1 MLEHIYHIEHAQSP
15 TLVLLHGYG
24 SNMHDLFGLK
34 PYLPPM
40 NILCFQAPK
49 DIGMGGFAWYDINW
63 DNGNKIIDAEEVH
76 SAARRVEESIALWK
90 EAHNVNGPVVC
101 GGFSQGAI
109 LSMAMLKG
117 EYEASGFVLMSGYML
132 PEWRNTDWNTSAP
145 VLQTHGT
152 MDHVIPYEWA
162 ESGARLLENKDF
174 EFKSYP
180 MAHNLNAECIE
191 DVNRFLQQF

>member
-49 DIGMGGFAWYDINW
+49 NIGMGGFAWYDINW
-63 DNGNKIIDAEEVH
+63 DNGTKIIDAEEVH
-76 SAARRVEESIALWK
+76 SVARLVEESIALWK
-90 EAHNVNGPVVC
+90 EAHNIDGPVVC

-109 LSMAMLKG
+109 LSMAILKK
-117 EYEASGFVLMSGYML
+117 EYEASGYVLMSGYML
-132 PEWRNTDWNTSAP
+132 PEWRNADWNISAP

-162 ESGARLLENKDF
+162 ESGAKLLEHKDF

-180 MAHNLNAECIE
+180 MAHNLNAGCIE
-191 DVNRFLQQF
+191 DVNRFLKQF

>member
-1 MLEHIYHIEHAQSP
+1 MLEHIHHIERTQFP

-34 PYLPPM
+34 PYLPPI

-49 DIGMGGFAWYDINW
+49 AIDMGGFAWYDINW
-63 DNGNKIIDAEEVH
+63 DNGNKIIEPEEVCRVA
-76 SAARRVEESIALWK
+76 SSVEENIALWK
-90 EAHNVNGPVVC
+90 EAHNVSGPVIC

-109 LSMAMLKG
+109 LCMAILKG
-117 EYEASGFVLMSGYML
+117 GYKASGYVLMSGYIL
-132 PEWRNTDWNTSAP
+132 PEWRDSNWNISAP

-162 ESGARLLENKDF
+162 ESGAKLLEHEDF

-191 DVNRFLQQF
+191 DVYRFLKRF

>member
-1 MLEHIYHIEHAQSP
+1 MLEHIYHIEHVQSP

-49 DIGMGGFAWYDINW
+49 NIGMGGFAWYDINW

-76 SAARRVEESIALWK
+76 RVARLVEESIALWK
-90 EAHNVNGPVVC
+90 EAHNIDGPVVC

-109 LSMAMLKG
+109 LGMAILKG
-117 EYEASGFVLMSGYML
+117 EYEASGYVLMSGYML
-132 PEWRNTDWNTSAP
+132 PEWRNADWNISAP

-162 ESGARLLENKDF
+162 ESGAKLLEHKDF

-191 DVNRFLQQF
+191 DVNRVLKQF

>member
-1 MLEHIYHIEHAQSP
+1 
-15 TLVLLHGYG
+15 
-24 SNMHDLFGLK
+24 MHDLFGLK

-49 DIGMGGFAWYDINW
+49 NIGMGGFAWYDINW

-76 SAARRVEESIALWK
+76 SAARLVEESIALWK
-90 EAHNVNGPVVC
+90 EVYNIDGPVVC

-109 LSMAMLKG
+109 LSMAILKG
-117 EYEASGFVLMSGYML
+117 EYEASGYVLMSGYML
-132 PEWRNTDWNTSAP
+132 PEWRNADWNISAP

-162 ESGARLLENKDF
+162 ESGARLLEHKDF

>member
-1 MLEHIYHIEHAQSP
+1 MLEHIHHIERTQSP

-24 SNMHDLFGLK
+24 SNMQDLFGLK
-34 PYLPPM
+34 PYLPSM

-49 DIGMGGFAWYDINW
+49 EIGMGEFAWYDINW
-63 DNGNKIIDAEEVH
+63 DNGNKIIDPEEVQ
-76 SAARRVEESIALWK
+76 AMARSVEENITLWK
-90 EAHNVNGPVVC
+90 ADHNIKGPILC

-117 EYEASGFVLMSGYML
+117 GYKASGYVLMSGYML
-132 PEWRNTDWNTSAP
+132 PEWRNKDWNIEIP

-162 ESGARLLENKDF
+162 ESGAKYLENKNF
-174 EFKSYP
+174 LFKSYP

-191 DVNRFLQQF
+191 DVYRFLQQF

>member
-49 DIGMGGFAWYDINW
+49 NIGMGGFAWYDINW
-63 DNGNKIIDAEEVH
+63 DNGTKIIDAEEVH
-76 SAARRVEESIALWK
+76 SVARLVEESIALWK
-90 EAHNVNGPVVC
+90 EAHNIDGPVVC

-109 LSMAMLKG
+109 LSMAILKK
-117 EYEASGFVLMSGYML
+117 EYEASGYVLMSGYML
-132 PEWRNTDWNTSAP
+132 PEWRNADWNISAP

-162 ESGARLLENKDF
+162 ESGAKLLEHKDF

-191 DVNRFLQQF
+191 DVNRFLKQF

>member
-1 MLEHIYHIEHAQSP
+1 
-15 TLVLLHGYG
+15 
-24 SNMHDLFGLK
+24 MHDLFGLK

-76 SAARRVEESIALWK
+76 SAALHVEESITLWK
-90 EAHNVNGPVVC
+90 ETHNINGAIIC

-109 LSMAMLKG
+109 LSMAILKG
-117 EYEASGFVLMSGYML
+117 AYKAAGYVLMSGYML
-132 PEWRNTDWNTSAP
+132 PEWRNTDWNINAP

-162 ESGARLLENKDF
+162 ERGAKLLENKDF

-191 DVNRFLQQF
+191 DVKQFLQQF

>member
-1 MLEHIYHIEHAQSP
+1 MLEHIYHIEHVQSP

-49 DIGMGGFAWYDINW
+49 NIGMGGFAWYDINW

-76 SAARRVEESIALWK
+76 SVARLVEESIALWK
-90 EAHNVNGPVVC
+90 EVHNIDGPVVC

-109 LSMAMLKG
+109 LSMAILKG
-117 EYEASGFVLMSGYML
+117 KYEAAGYVLMSGYML
-132 PEWRNTDWNTSAP
+132 PEWRNADWNISAP

-162 ESGARLLENKDF
+162 ESGARLLEHKDF
-174 EFKSYP
+174 EFKSYA